1 MRLVITGISRVSS
14 KNSEEV
20 VQRLKGRIR
29 LRRFVTAL
37 EQLTIAAVGSA
48 LDDAGI
54 SFPVGDAGI
63 GIYIGIDDAI
73 EDIKDEYFQY
83 IVDEKILGA
92 SPLLFPYTSPNALA
106 AQASIA
112 FDIRGESLTSPIEHS
127 YRDVIEYSVECLKG
141 KYITLAVTGCIMRDT
156 TILSPEEGRYCA
168 EFYVVEALQGAT
180 ERKAR
185 IYQDIMDLKYEVI
198 CHGR

>member
-14 KNSEEV
+14 KNAEEV
-20 VQRLKGRIR
+20 VKRLNGRIR
-29 LRRFVTAL
+29 QMRFVTAL

-48 LDDAGI
+48 LDDARI
-54 SFPVGDAGI
+54 SFPVGDSGI

-73 EDIKDEYFQY
+73 EDIKDEYFHY

-106 AQASIA
+106 AQVSIA
-112 FDIRGESLTSPIEHS
+112 FDIRGESITIPIEHS
-127 YRDVIEYSVECLKG
+127 YRDVIEYSFECIEG
-141 KYITLAVTGCIMRDT
+141 KYITIAVTGCIMRDT
-156 TILSPEEGRYCA
+156 TIAFPEEGRYCA
-168 EFYVVEALQGAT
+168 EFYVVEDLQGAT

-185 IYQDIMDLKYEVI
+185 IYQDIMDLKYEVL